1 MLESQGLRVMVVTS
15 GGFRDRSHAEVAEAA
30 IRGGATAVQ
39 LRAPELADAGLLPLA
54 RDLAA
59 RCREAGV
66 LFVVNDRPEVA
77 VASGADGAHVGQS
90 DALQEARSVLG
101 HDRSLGISV
110 ATPDDA
116 RDAAAFGA
124 DYLGVTVWSTATKPE
139 ATPAGLDGL
148 RAIVEA
154 TPLPVIGIGGIDAS
168 NAAAVIGAGA
178 EGVAVIS
185 AVADAP
191 DPLGATRELR
201 AAVEHAIDE
210 RGGT

>member
-1 MLESQGLRVMVVTS
+1 MLDPEALRVMVVTS
-15 GGFRDRSHAEVAEAA
+15 PGFRDRGHAELAGAA
-30 IRGGATAVQ
+30 THGVATAVQ
-39 LRAPELADAGLLPLA
+39 LRAPELDDDALLVLA

-59 RCREAGV
+59 RCREVGV
-66 LFVVNDRPEVA
+66 LFIVNDRLEVA

-90 DALQEARSVLG
+90 DAPQDARSVLG
-101 HDRSLGISV
+101 PDRVLGISV

-116 RDAAAFGA
+116 RDAVIFGA

-139 ATPAGLDGL
+139 AVPAGLDGL
-148 RAIVEA
+148 RAIVET
-154 TPLPVIGIGGIDAS
+154 TPLPVIGIGGIDAG
-168 NAAAVIGAGA
+168 NAAEVIRVGA

-191 DPLGATRELR
+191 DPLAATRELR

-210 RGGT
+210 REGS